1 MRHFDHLTATERSR
15 LFFRE
20 PEQFDRDA
28 PRDTLA
34 VALGGTLYVPATRP
48 EIAKDLRKQSDH
60 GVVSTVVCLEDSVA
74 DHDLE
79 TAEQNAIRQLRLFA
93 EERHDGPLVFVRVR
107 APHQI
112 PMLMDA
118 LGEHERVLSGFVIP
132 KFTAR
137 SADVYLDAVGKA
149 SQQAGRT
156 MLFMPVLESPEL
168 AFVENRTRQ
177 LLDIKTVLDDVRE
190 HVCAVRVGATDL
202 SSAYGLRRG
211 RDLTVWDVRA
221 VADVIADIVNVF
233 GRADG
238 TGYVVTGAVWEHYAN
253 EERLFKPLLRQSP
266 FDEHEAEHLRA
277 RLLRNDLDGLLRE
290 ITLDKANG
298 IMGKTVIHPT
308 HIAAVHA
315 LSVVTHEEYSDATD
329 ILVTQGGGATASSY
343 RNKMNE
349 SKPHMAWARRTLQR
363 AAAFGVAHPEIS
375 VVDLLGVGLVK

>member
-1 MRHFDHLTATERSR
+1 MRHFDHLTAPERSR

-20 PEQFDRDA
+20 PERFDRDA

-34 VALGGTLYVPATRP
+34 VALGGTLYIPATRP

-60 GVVSTVVCLEDSVA
+60 GVISTVVCLEDSVA
-74 DHDLE
+74 DSELLH
-79 TAEQNAIRQLRLFA
+79 AERNAARQLRQFA
-93 EERHDGPLVFVRVR
+93 EERVDGPLVFVRVR
-107 APHQI
+107 APEQI

-118 LGEHERVLSGFVIP
+118 LDEHHTVLSGFVVP
-132 KFTAR
+132 KFTPR
-137 SADVYLDAVGKA
+137 SADVYLDALRAA

-168 AFVENRTRQ
+168 AFAENRARQ
-177 LLDIKTVLDDVRE
+177 LLDIKTILDDVRE

-211 RDLTVWDVRA
+211 RDLTVWDVRP

-238 TGYVVTGAVWEHYAN
+238 TGYVITGAVWEHYAN

-266 FDEHEAEHLRA
+266 FDEHEAAQLRA
-277 RLLRNDLDGLLRE
+277 SLLRNDLDGLLRE
-290 ITLDKANG
+290 ITMDKANG
-298 IMGKTVIHPT
+298 IIGKTVIHPT

-329 ILVTQGGGATASSY
+329 ILGTQGGGATASSY

-349 SKPHMAWARRTLQR
+349 AKPHSAWARRTMQR
-363 AAAFGVAHPEIS
+363 AAAFGVANPDIS
-375 VVDLLGVGLVK
+375 VVDLLGVGLVR